1 MSQGIVDQHG
11 RPMSQQQQSTPTRG
25 GSMKHNRSV
34 PGSGLYLI
42 NEQGDRIDPLDPSE
56 NPNAGG
62 QTLIHL
68 AICAFRRPFRTGLWM
83 VVGIMLLGFTVNA
96 LKAGVL
102 VATGAAQPVA
112 PGQLT
117 DPNSTQMGHVAGSAG
132 AVAWRQMIAP
142 ALVSWAS
149 EGQLTPADLA
159 VQQQPGATQVSGA
172 TTVSYQQPG
181 QAQQYNGQLI
191 LNRR

>member
-1 MSQGIVDQHG
+1 M
-11 RPMSQQQQSTPTRG
+11 TY
-25 GSMKHNRSV
+25 NRAV
-34 PGSGLYLI
+34 PGSHLYLV
-42 NEQGDRIDPLDPSE
+42 NDKGDRVDPLDPAE

-83 VVGIMLLGFTVNA
+83 IVGIMLLGFAVNA

-112 PGQLT
+112 PGQVT

-132 AVAWRQMIAP
+132 AVAWRQMIGP

-159 VQQQPGATQVSGA
+159 VQQQVVPQSPQVSGA

-181 QAQQYNGQLI
+181 QARQSYNGQLI